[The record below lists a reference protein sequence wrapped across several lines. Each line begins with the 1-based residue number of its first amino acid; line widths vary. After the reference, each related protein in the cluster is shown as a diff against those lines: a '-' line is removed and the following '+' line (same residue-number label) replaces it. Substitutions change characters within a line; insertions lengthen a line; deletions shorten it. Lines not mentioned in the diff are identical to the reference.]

1 MVEGPEGEPT
11 YACPLCHQEGAK
23 TGLESHQ
30 KVKQKILIKADMNK
44 NDKKIKPVT
53 TSFDRAQM
61 FSVHDRLAKHMA
73 SR

>member
-44 NDKKIKPVT
+44 NEKKNKT
-53 TSFDRAQM
+53 GYN
-61 FSVHDRLAKHMA
+61 
-73 SR
+73 